1 MLRVTEQTMMQ
12 AAQRGLAAAQARVAA
27 AQQSVTSG
35 LRITRPS
42 DDPVGTAAAL
52 KAHADIAAASQYK
65 RNIDNGTAWLNTLD
79 SALGNAT
86 GFLRQ
91 ARDLVIQGG
100 NGAVT
105 QDAKNAIADQ
115 VDALRKD
122 LLGAANTRFMGRNVF
137 AGSSSAADAFADG
150 NPPTFNGSV
159 TDTVQRRI
167 GPDQTVQVDSNGAKV
182 FGTGAASA
190 FAVLDQ
196 ISADLRSGAN
206 PTTRLAALDTAMGAV
221 VDGRSDAGTRLAQLQ
236 RASGENQS
244 AQTALEAQRSG
255 IEDQDTGKAIMDL
268 QLQQTSYQAALAV
281 SAKTL
286 QPTLMDFLK

>member
-1 MLRVTEQTMMQ
+1 MLRVTEQTMTM
-12 AAQRGLAAAQARVAA
+12 AAQRGLASSQARVAA
-27 AQQSVTSG
+27 AQQTVTSG

-42 DDPVGTAAAL
+42 DDPVGAAAAL
-52 KAHADIAAASQYK
+52 KTHADIAANAQYK

-86 GFLRQ
+86 GFVRQ
-91 ARDLVIQGG
+91 ARDLVIQGA
-100 NGAVT
+100 NGSVT
-105 QDAKNAIADQ
+105 QDGKNALADQ

-137 AGSSSAADAFADG
+137 AGSSDAAQTFTDG
-150 NPPTFNGSV
+150 APPTYNG
-159 TDTVQRRI
+159 TPEDTVQRRI
-167 GPDQTVQVDSNGAKV
+167 GPDQTVQVDADGAKV
-182 FGTGAASA
+182 FGTGAASV
-190 FAVLDQ
+190 FGVLDRV
-196 ISADLRSGAN
+196 SADLRAGNDPSKDL
-206 PTTRLAALDTAMGAV
+206 PALDTAMSALVG
-221 VDGRSDAGTRLAQLQ
+221 GRADVGTRLAQLE
-236 RASGENQS
+236 RAGTENIT